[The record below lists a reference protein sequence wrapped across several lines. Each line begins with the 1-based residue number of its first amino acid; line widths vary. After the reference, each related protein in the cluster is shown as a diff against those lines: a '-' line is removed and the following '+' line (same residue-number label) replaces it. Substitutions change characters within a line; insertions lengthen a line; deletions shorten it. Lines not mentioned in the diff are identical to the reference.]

1 MIKINAPA
9 PSEWTKYRDIDDAAL
24 VCNQIYREKCGD
36 RNGFPVDVE
45 HFADACLEASI
56 EQTFFKVP
64 TGAIVSARCK
74 PDERDPTRFVIQFN
88 ETHREFFKENPVA
101 HRAVGSHE
109 AGHIVLK
116 HHNKLGC
123 ALTPSLFE
131 DFKPEPKCLHKA
143 EWKPDGI
150 TAEQIETL
158 RRLAV
163 KGNEEARAILLDM
176 NNHLE
181 EEWMFWQAEHF
192 VKCFLIP
199 KDRLLEV
206 LETNLDITNWRTI
219 YNLGEEFGVPGSM
232 VASRLKQLK
241 IIEIGGDK
249 RIALGRMSRGGDLL

>member
-9 PSEWTKYRDIDDAAL
+9 PSEWTKYSDIDDAAL
-24 VCNQIYREKCGD
+24 VCNQIYREQCGD
-36 RNGFPVDVE
+36 KNGFPVAVE

-56 EQTFFKVP
+56 EHTFFKVP

-88 ETHREFFKENPVA
+88 ETHREFFKENPAA

-131 DFKPEPKCLHKA
+131 DFKPEPKCLHKT
-143 EWKPDGI
+143 EWKPDGV
-150 TAEQIETL
+150 TAEQIEAL

-163 KGNEEARAILLDM
+163 KGNDEARAILLDM
-176 NNHLE
+176 DNHLE
-181 EEWMFWQAEHF
+181 EKWMFMQAEHF

-199 KDRLLEV
+199 KDRLMEV
-206 LETNLDITNWRTI
+206 LELNYDFTAWRT
-219 YNLGEEFGVPGSM
+219 YHELGEEFGVRYSM
-232 VASRLKQLK
+232 VVSRLKNLK
-241 IIEIGGDK
+241 IIEVGNDK
-249 RIALGRMSRGGDLL
+249 RISLGRASRGNLI